1 MNHDLMRV
9 LEVAVPEPPRALDPG
24 TVLHAARRRRRIRA
38 SLTVVAA
45 AALVGL
51 AVTGS
56 LITGGPWVH
65 RSTVQVADPPL
76 TISALAQRTPIGA
89 TVAKALPGID
99 LAHPGQG
106 TLVATVGPEKVY
118 LLEATDGSLCTVVDE
133 GFGSSWGGC
142 GPRSELLT
150 TGVISSTVPSYP
162 PYNDGRTKVIV
173 VVPDGYRTAT
183 LGNKTVQVSRNVAL
197 LSGPFSVRSL
207 TIDGPSVRAVTF
219 NLATYLHQPAS

>member
-1 MNHDLMRV
+1 MNRDLVRL
-9 LEVAVPEPPRALDPG
+9 LEDAVPEPPKALDPE
-24 TVLHAARRRRRIRA
+24 TVLHAARHRRRIRT
-38 SLTVVAA
+38 SLTVMVAA
-45 AALVGL
+45 AVVGL
-51 AVTGS
+51 AVTAS
-56 LITGGPWVH
+56 LIAVDRADH
-65 RSTVQVADPPL
+65 RSTIQVADPAL

-89 TVAKALPGID
+89 SVANALPGVD

-118 LLEATDGSLCTVVDE
+118 LLEATDGSLCTVVDK

-162 PYNDGRTKVIV
+162 PYNDGRTQVII

-183 LGNKTVQVSRNVAL
+183 LGNKTVQVSHNVAL
-197 LSGPFSVRSL
+197 LSGPFSARSL
-207 TIDGPSVRAVTF
+207 TIAGPSVRAVTF
-219 NLATYLHQPAS
+219 HLATYLPTPAS